1 MVKLLAFTTTIQ
13 IACVWQT
20 WSLWVSRFETV
31 QNVWW
36 GLFLSIWILREN
48 LCELLSSYFSFP
60 GPKWGHTG
68 QLRIALGQKLNWG
81 GESERKKIES
91 HDEDDGPNSGFSSQA
106 SISSLRL
113 GVFLPFF
120 HGCRNTSLIKVFS
133 LLIEDNRLM
142 RSACRSYKNSTAAA
156 KCVSIIWKK
165 HKLLHNTSLLVL
177 LWTWFVGLEFRI
189 FGGFG

>member
-81 GESERKKIES
+81 GESERKKIKS

-142 RSACRSYKNSTAAA
+142 RSACRSYKKQQLQN
-156 KCVSIIWKK
+156 VLVFFEKK
-165 HKLLHNTSLLVL
+165 LYIQAPSL
-177 LWTWFVGLEFRI
+177 
-189 FGGFG
+189 

>member
-1 MVKLLAFTTTIQ
+1 M
-13 IACVWQT
+13 
-20 WSLWVSRFETV
+20 WSNCWPLPPLYRLHVCDRLEVFWVSRFETV

-142 RSACRSYKNSTAAA
+142 RSACRSYKKQQLQN
-156 KCVSIIWKK
+156 V
-165 HKLLHNTSLLVL
+165 LV
-177 LWTWFVGLEFRI
+177 FF
-189 FGGFG
+189 

>member
-142 RSACRSYKNSTAAA
+142 RSACRSYKKQQLQNVLVFFEKKLSIHNDLSTLVIF
-156 KCVSIIWKK
+156 VS
-165 HKLLHNTSLLVL
+165 
-177 LWTWFVGLEFRI
+177 
-189 FGGFG
+189 

>member
-81 GESERKKIES
+81 GESERKKNRIS
-91 HDEDDGPNSGFSSQA
+91 WWGWWTKFWIFFPGLHLISQTW
-106 SISSLRL
+106 R
-113 GVFLPFF
+113 FLPFF

-142 RSACRSYKNSTAAA
+142 RSACRSYKKQQLQN
-156 KCVSIIWKK
+156 VLVFFEKK
-165 HKLLHNTSLLVL
+165 LYIQAPSL
-177 LWTWFVGLEFRI
+177 
-189 FGGFG
+189 

>member
-1 MVKLLAFTTTIQ
+1 MWSNCWPLPLAALHYTQ

-113 GVFLPFF
+113 GVFYHFF
-120 HGCRNTSLIKVFS
+120 
-133 LLIEDNRLM
+133 
-142 RSACRSYKNSTAAA
+142 TAA
-156 KCVSIIWKK
+156 V
-165 HKLLHNTSLLVL
+165 TP
-177 LWTWFVGLEFRI
+177 LWLRYFLFWSRTTG
-189 FGGFG
+189 